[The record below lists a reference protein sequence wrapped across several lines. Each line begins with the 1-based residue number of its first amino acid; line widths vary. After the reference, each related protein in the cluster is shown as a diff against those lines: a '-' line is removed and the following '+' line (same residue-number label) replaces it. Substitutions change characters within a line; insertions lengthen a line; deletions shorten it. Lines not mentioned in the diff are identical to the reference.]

1 MTNTSQRGWDGSI
14 AQPLAATG
22 ALRSVCKII
31 LEVLACVSH
40 NGAFR
45 IAFQQPMKDDS
56 QRRSDDPG
64 PVSADDSNLRPASKS
79 WRRWAM
85 FALRLGITLAVAIG
99 VGRRIWLEKEE
110 LRNYDL
116 SLVPRWLLVSGACY
130 LVGLG
135 TAAVFWRLA
144 MRDRGGR
151 PGWIQTLLAYYAGH
165 LGKYVPGKGL
175 VVVIRARMIRSSQ
188 VGVAAAAI
196 ACVHETVLTMATGA
210 MVSLIGLLL
219 IPVPHRNFWLT
230 VSGAL
235 AAGLMLLAAPP
246 VVSWLGRLA
255 VRPFSKAV
263 VEEEHASSWQ
273 SVGSGI
279 ALITLGWLWMGLSL
293 LAVLAAMHQLDS
305 AVEQLGLVKA
315 VGLSSALV
323 ALASV
328 GGFVSLTPAGLGT
341 REWILVET
349 LGPFLGTTQSVIAA
363 VVLRIVWIVSEV
375 IATAIFWLTDKVWS
389 RNQVQAT

>member
-1 MTNTSQRGWDGSI
+1 M
-14 AQPLAATG
+14 L
-22 ALRSVCKII
+22 
-31 LEVLACVSH
+31 
-40 NGAFR
+40 
-45 IAFQQPMKDDS
+45 
-56 QRRSDDPG
+56 
-64 PVSADDSNLRPASKS
+64 
-79 WRRWAM
+79 
-85 FALRLGITLAVAIG
+85 ALRLGITWRLRPGGGFLA
-99 VGRRIWLEKEE
+99 RKR
-110 LRNYDL
+110 LRNYEL
-116 SLVPRWLLVSGACY
+116 SLVYKVALDWRSLY

-219 IPVPHRNFWLT
+219 IPIPRSFWLT

-246 VVSWLGRLA
+246 VVSGTEDLRCGL
-255 VRPFSKAV
+255 FKAV

-273 SVGSGI
+273 SVGNGT
-279 ALITLGWLWMGLSL
+279 ALMALDGTEPSSSFSRC
-293 LAVLAAMHQLDS
+293 LDS
-305 AVEQLGLVKA
+305 AVGGLD
-315 VGLSSALV
+315 S
-323 ALASV
+323 
-328 GGFVSLTPAGLGT
+328 
-341 REWILVET
+341 
-349 LGPFLGTTQSVIAA
+349 
-363 VVLRIVWIVSEV
+363 
-375 IATAIFWLTDKVWS
+375 
-389 RNQVQAT
+389 

>member
-1 MTNTSQRGWDGSI
+1 M
-14 AQPLAATG
+14 
-22 ALRSVCKII
+22 
-31 LEVLACVSH
+31 
-40 NGAFR
+40 
-45 IAFQQPMKDDS
+45 
-56 QRRSDDPG
+56 
-64 PVSADDSNLRPASKS
+64 
-79 WRRWAM
+79 
-85 FALRLGITLAVAIG
+85 
-99 VGRRIWLEKEE
+99 
-110 LRNYDL
+110 
-116 SLVPRWLLVSGACY
+116 
-130 LVGLG
+130 
-135 TAAVFWRLA
+135 
-144 MRDRGGR
+144 
-151 PGWIQTLLAYYAGH
+151 
-165 LGKYVPGKGL
+165 
-175 VVVIRARMIRSSQ
+175 
-188 VGVAAAAI
+188 GVAAAAI

-246 VVSWLGRLA
+246 VVSRLGRLA

-293 LAVLAAMHQLDS
+293 LAVLAAMHQLDR